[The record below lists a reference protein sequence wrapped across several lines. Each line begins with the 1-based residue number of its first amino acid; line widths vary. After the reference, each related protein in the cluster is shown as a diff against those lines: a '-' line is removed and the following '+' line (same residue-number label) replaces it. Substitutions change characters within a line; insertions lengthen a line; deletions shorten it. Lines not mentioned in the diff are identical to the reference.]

1 MLIVKNGT
9 FFLQVNRN
17 MKGMI
22 QEVLMY
28 MKK

>member
-1 MLIVKNGT
+1 MLIVRNGT
-9 FFLQVNRN
+9 FFLHFIWN

-28 MKK
+28 TKK